1 MHENVHILNYNA
13 IHHVKKKP
21 WHDNYITSILH
32 VPPMNNTY
40 NEHNELQNNV
50 IIAML

>member
-1 MHENVHILNYNA
+1 MYIFKTTNA

-21 WHDNYITSILH
+21 WPDNYISIALH
-32 VPPMNNTY
+32 VSHMNNTY
-40 NEHNELQNNV
+40 NEHNKLQNNV